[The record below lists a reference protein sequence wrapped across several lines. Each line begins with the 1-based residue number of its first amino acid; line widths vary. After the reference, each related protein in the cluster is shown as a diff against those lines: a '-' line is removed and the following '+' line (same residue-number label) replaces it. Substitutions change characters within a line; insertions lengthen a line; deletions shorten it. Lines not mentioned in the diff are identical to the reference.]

1 MGKRFKF
8 EDYEAVWQGSQATG
22 NDLLLLLAL
31 VKFRQPAGMYATKE
45 TLALVMNC
53 NTDTVDRSLKRLKA
67 MGELDWVK
75 GSDRAKRANRYSILL
90 PGLDKNTPANSPRVS
105 SRVSHEIPPQSH
117 EEYPRKLTPL
127 NRSKTEINNISEK
140 FVFDASFGGAFM
152 MRSLDRVAGVL
163 SPLQVRDLLTLF
175 SGSYDCTSA
184 YNEDVRVSRWWVF
197 LDKAAAQA
205 EKEF

>member
-8 EDYEAVWQGSQATG
+8 EDYEAVWQCSQATG

-75 GSDRAKRANRYSILL
+75 GSDRSKRANRYSILL

-105 SRVSHEIPPQSH
+105 PRVSHEIPLQSH
-117 EEYPRKLTPL
+117 EEYPRKLTSL
-127 NRSKTEINNISEK
+127 NRSKTEVNNIREK
-140 FVFDASFGGAFM
+140 VVFDSSFGGVFM
-152 MRSLDRVAGVL
+152 MQSLDRVAGVL
-163 SPLQVRDLLTLF
+163 SPLQVRDLLVSF
-175 SGSYDCTSA
+175 AGSYDCTSA

-197 LDKAAAQA
+197 LDKAAVRV

>member
-75 GSDRAKRANRYSILL
+75 GSDRSKRANRYSILL
-90 PGLDKNTPANSPRVS
+90 PGLDVNTPANSPRVS
-105 SRVSHEIPPQSH
+105 PRVSHEIPPQSH

-127 NRSKTEINNISEK
+127 NSIETELNINTKK
-140 FVFDASFGGAFM
+140 FVFDSSFGGVFM
-152 MRSLDRVAGVL
+152 MQSLDRVAGVL
-163 SPLQVRDLLTLF
+163 SPLQVRDLLVSF
-175 SGSYDCTSA
+175 AGSYDCTSA
-184 YNEDVRVSRWWVF
+184 FTEDVRVSRWWAF
-197 LDKAAAQA
+197 LDKAAVQA